1 MTHDRDHAATPR
13 GAADETEFHL
23 PEEHWPL
30 PELSHTTTPHEPP
43 SQASFLAVADTPDYA
58 TLRSTFRRFAFP
70 MTIAGLVS
78 YFTYVV
84 LSIYAPGFMA
94 RPAIGA
100 LNIGMT
106 LGLAQFA
113 VTYVWTFLYVRFA
126 NTRLDPTSA
135 ALKAQLEKGAG
146 A

>member
-1 MTHDRDHAATPR
+1 MTHDRDHVATGP
-13 GAADETEFHL
+13 GGTDETEFHL
-23 PEEHWPL
+23 PEDHWPL
-30 PELSHTTTPHEPP
+30 PELLHTEPP
-43 SQASFLAVADTPDYA
+43 HARPSQESFLAVARTPEYQ
-58 TLRSTFRRFAFP
+58 TLRSTFRGFAFP

-94 RPAIGA
+94 RPLIGA

-113 VTYVWTFLYVRFA
+113 VTYAWTFLYVRFA
-126 NTRLDPTSA
+126 TTRLDPTSA
-135 ALKAQLEKGAG
+135 ALKDQLEKGAG